1 MKIQVE
7 ITRRSGLRDPEGATT
22 ARALRDLGF
31 DSVSDVH
38 FGRSIVVEVEGDDRD
53 QALIDVED
61 MCRKLLANPVLE
73 DFTIE
78 VLD

>member
-31 DSVSDVH
+31 GSVSDVH
-38 FGRSIVVEVEGDDRD
+38 FGRSIVVEVDGDDRE
-53 QALIDVED
+53 QALTDVED

-73 DFTIE
+73 DFSIE

>member
-1 MKIQVE
+1 MKLQVE

-31 DSVSDVH
+31 TSVTDVH
-38 FGRSIVVEVEGDDRD
+38 FGRSIVVEVDGDDRD
-53 QALIDVED
+53 KAVADVED

-73 DFTIE
+73 DFTVE

>member
-1 MKIQVE
+1 M
-7 ITRRSGLRDPEGATT
+7 
-22 ARALRDLGF
+22 RDLGF

>member
-1 MKIQVE
+1 MRVQVE
-7 ITRRSGLRDPEGATT
+7 ITRRPGLRDPEGATT

-31 DSVSDVH
+31 TAVSDVH
-38 FGRSIVVEVEGDDRD
+38 FGRSIVVEVDGDNHEK
-53 QALIDVED
+53 ALADVED

-78 VLD
+78 VIE